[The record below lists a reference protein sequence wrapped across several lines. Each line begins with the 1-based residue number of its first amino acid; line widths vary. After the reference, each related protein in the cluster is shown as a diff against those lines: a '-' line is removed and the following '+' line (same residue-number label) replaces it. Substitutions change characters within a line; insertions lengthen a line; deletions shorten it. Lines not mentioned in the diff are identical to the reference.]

1 MNKYESVAS
10 DIRSKIEDGTYAP
23 GTKLPT
29 IPEIC
34 GKYKISK
41 ITVKHAMDELER
53 LGLIARRRGSGTY
66 VKGGRHESSG
76 VDTSSALSSTLGG
89 FTAEHES
96 LGEHASVVLHD
107 FVICHPNTSVAKALG
122 ITEDDYC
129 YHIIRT
135 LMAND
140 VPLQDQDVYIPMNVV
155 PNLLRRHAEGSLYRY
170 LEEGLGLRVASAH
183 RHVIAAH
190 PSDKIAEHLG
200 VAKDVPVLRIE
211 QVSFLDDGRACE
223 LSVSVHAP
231 NFTFTCISTR

>member
-23 GTKLPT
+23 GTRLPT
-29 IPEIC
+29 IPAIC
-34 GKYKISK
+34 EEYGISK

-96 LGEHASVVLHD
+96 LGEHTGVVLHD
-107 FVICHPNTSVAKALG
+107 FAICHPDSSTAKALG
-122 ITEDDYC
+122 VTEDDYC
-129 YHIIRT
+129 YHVVRT

-140 VPLQDQDVYIPMNVV
+140 VPLQDQDVYIPMSVV

-170 LEEGLGLRVASAH
+170 LEEELGLRVASAH
-183 RHVIAAH
+183 RHVTAVHPTDKVAAH
-190 PSDKIAEHLG
+190 LGIASN
-200 VAKDVPVLRIE
+200 VPVLRIE
-211 QVSFLDDGRACE
+211 QISFLDDGRACE
-223 LSVSVHAP
+223 VSVSVHAP
-231 NFTFTCISTR
+231 YYAFTSISTR